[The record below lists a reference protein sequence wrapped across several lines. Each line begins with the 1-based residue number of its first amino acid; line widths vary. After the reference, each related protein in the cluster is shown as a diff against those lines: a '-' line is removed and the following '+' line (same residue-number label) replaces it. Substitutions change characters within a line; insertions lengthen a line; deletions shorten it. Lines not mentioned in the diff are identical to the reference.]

1 MAHIQI
7 LSLIPFESIKR
18 LIMTDLNEPSYYIRK
33 EEKQTRRLV
42 TLDSIC
48 IQIKKFIE
56 GIMVRHYSCY
66 YNTCLVKYLA
76 LSSLPHRP
84 TLLTRH
90 SQVVWGD
97 RQKGGEGRDLEG
109 KGEDNMYLKR
119 TKEGV
124 WSSYINNN
132 VSNISH
138 PSLPPQNPAQMVSDE
153 KSPSKLSKY
162 IYRKNQTLFSFPIV
176 KIPYPFFFC
185 PPSTVR
191 LVDCYFFCHIFHH
204 PKPFTSWGGVG
215 RNQETQMHGGGVRE
229 NIDLLMYVS
238 QQQQQ
243 QQQWHQ

>member
-162 IYRKNQTLFSFPIV
+162 IYRNKTDPFLISNHKNFLPPLFCS
-176 KIPYPFFFC
+176 
-185 PPSTVR
+185 PPSNVSS
-191 LVDCYFFCHIFHH
+191 IFLSSAIYSIIPSHSH
-204 PKPFTSWGGVG
+204 RGRELEGIMRHGWMVGVWE
-215 RNQETQMHGGGVRE
+215 R
-229 NIDLLMYVS
+229 I
-238 QQQQQ
+238 
-243 QQQWHQ
+243 